1 MRKHIPN
8 ILTML
13 RFILVPFFIYA
24 AFVSDSESA
33 AMLSLIIFMLAAFT
47 DYLDGTLA
55 RKWDVI
61 SDFGKIMDPLADK
74 LLVLSALSA
83 ISFQQPFKLGW
94 IVFLIILIREV
105 GITLLREIYH
115 KKGIVVPAGNLGKV
129 KTFMQM
135 VGLIFALGINAFIAE
150 ISQGLIIGVRVWF
163 WLVVVITLVS
173 GFGYIRILIL
183 PGGKSES

>member
-13 RFILVPFFIYA
+13 ALFGAFFIYA

-55 RKWDVI
+55 RSGCDQR
-61 SDFGKIMDPLADK
+61 FGKIMDPLADK

-83 ISFQQPFKLGW
+83 ISFNSP
-94 IVFLIILIREV
+94 
-105 GITLLREIYH
+105 
-115 KKGIVVPAGNLGKV
+115 
-129 KTFMQM
+129 
-135 VGLIFALGINAFIAE
+135 
-150 ISQGLIIGVRVWF
+150 
-163 WLVVVITLVS
+163 
-173 GFGYIRILIL
+173 
-183 PGGKSES
+183 

>member
-8 ILTML
+8 FLTVL
-13 RFILVPFFIYA
+13 RFILVPVFIYA
-24 AFVSDSESA
+24 AFVCESESA
-33 AMLSLIIFMLAAFT
+33 AMLSLIIFVVASFT

-83 ISFQQPFKLGW
+83 ICFTEPFNLGW
-94 IVFLIILIREV
+94 LIFAIILIREV
-105 GITLLREIYH
+105 GITLLRDIYH
-115 KKGIVVPAGNLGKV
+115 KKGIVVPAGYLGKV

-135 VGLIFALGINAFIAE
+135 VGIIFALGLNALVAD
-150 ISQGLIIGVRVWF
+150 ISQGLIIGVKLWF
-163 WLVVVITLVS
+163 WLVVIITLAS
-173 GFGYIRILIL
+173 GFNYIRILIL
-183 PGGKSES
+183 PGGKNES